1 MLGKQTQ
8 LAVALAALAI
18 WSCSDAGAVG
28 PVTVKPVIDSGANDG
43 GYPGGPYGV
52 ERGQV
57 LTNASFIGRRNGLE
71 SPRETFDF
79 EALRAMRASG
89 AKLLVFNVAAFWC
102 SPCKSEAVEFQETVV
117 PKYAPRGVLFLSAVV
132 QDSSRRPTTDTQIDA
147 WISTFHT
154 TFAIARDPGGFVNTL
169 FNPDSMPLNMIVD
182 LETMK
187 IEEKIIGADI
197 PRVTSTLDRLL
208 GAK

>member
-1 MLGKQTQ
+1 MLLRSKF
-8 LAVALAALAI
+8 VIALAALAV

-28 PVTVKPVIDSGANDG
+28 PVTVKPVVDSGASDG

-52 ERGQV
+52 ERGQI
-57 LTNASFIGRRNGLE
+57 LTNASFIGRRGGLD

-79 EALRAMRASG
+79 EALRALRASG

-102 SPCKSEAVEFQETVV
+102 SPCKEEAREFQTTIVPLYGPRSVV
-117 PKYAPRGVLFLSAVV
+117 FLSAVV
-132 QDSSRRPTTDTQIDA
+132 QDASRRPTNDTQVDA
-147 WISTFHT
+147 WISTYRL
-154 TFAIARDPGGFVNTL
+154 TFPTARDPNGFVNTL

-182 LETMK
+182 LETMR

-197 PRVTSTLDRLL
+197 PRITSTLDRLL